1 MVIISVAILRLRWYE
16 RASTEDMKKQKLAIE
31 DFAVVLP
38 HIPLKPVEYGNN
50 PDLLTAMLAT
60 HLEKVTQHELQ

>member
-1 MVIISVAILRLRWYE
+1 
-16 RASTEDMKKQKLAIE
+16 MKKEKLAIE